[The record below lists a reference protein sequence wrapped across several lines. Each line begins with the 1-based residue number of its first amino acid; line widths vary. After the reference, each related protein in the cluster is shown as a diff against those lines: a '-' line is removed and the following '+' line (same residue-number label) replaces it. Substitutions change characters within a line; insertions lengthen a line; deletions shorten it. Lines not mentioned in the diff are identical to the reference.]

1 MIIGWTR
8 FSFAACLVA
17 GFLTA
22 GARAQGD
29 PVKAFD
35 AATAAVR
42 KPGTTV
48 RIDLIG
54 DSTQTDHA
62 GYGRGFCANLSA
74 KVDCVNMAK
83 GGASTRSFRAQG
95 LWERSLETK
104 PDYMLIQFGHND
116 VVFNRPPGAAGAAP
130 GAGVPGGA
138 AAGGAPPNGAVFG
151 GGDRALTDPGD
162 YEKNLRQYVTEAR
175 AAGIKPI
182 LVTPITRQYFEA
194 DGKIHSDQTEHC
206 ITMRRVAADM
216 KVPLIEL
223 QNESIAYLE
232 SIGEEA
238 GHKFEITKKDATGAT
253 IYDKTHFNWAGSY
266 VFGRM
271 VAVDLGKAAPEL
283 AKYVRPDAA
292 KLPPEGEKAMRVIE
306 RGPVK
311 IVLVGDSTV
320 ATGGGWGPGFCA
332 VMTANVTCDDVA
344 LNGRSSKSFIDEG
357 AWKKALDEHG
367 DYYLIQFGHNDQ
379 KTIPALHTDA
389 DTTFAA
395 NLHRYIADVRAI
407 GAVPVLVT
415 SLSRRNYK
423 DGVLVEDLTP
433 YVEATRKVGADE
445 YITVV
450 DLNASSV
457 QMLKRMTQE
466 QADKYDKGVDPD
478 TGKAVAVAAAASAG
492 PASAGPASGIDAPAA
507 MALDRTHLNPYGQ
520 KVFGR
525 IVADQIVRTQVELG
539 PDLIGEPSAAPV
551 RRGPGDP
558 PGAAP
563 VRVPV
568 QPTAKPS
575 GGM

>member
-1 MIIGWTR
+1 MMTIGWSRFGWTR
-8 FSFAACLVA
+8 IPVAICL
-17 GFLTA
+17 LTGLSA
-22 GARAQGD
+22 IGAMAQGD
-29 PVKAFD
+29 PVRAFD
-35 AATAAVR
+35 PATAAVR

-62 GYGRGFCANLSA
+62 GYGRGFCANLTA

-95 LWERSLETK
+95 LWERSLQTK

-116 VVFNRPPGAAGAAP
+116 VVFNRPAGTTA
-130 GAGVPGGA
+130 
-138 AAGGAPPNGAVFG
+138 NGAVP

-162 YEKNLRQYVTEAR
+162 YEANLRRYVTEAR

-194 DGKIHSDQTEHC
+194 DGKIHSDQTEHSE
-206 ITMRRVAADM
+206 TMRRVAADM

-271 VAVDLGKAAPEL
+271 VAVDLGKAVPEL
-283 AKYVRPDAA
+283 KKYVLPEAA
-292 KLPPEGEKAMRVIE
+292 KLPPEGEKAMRIMQG
-306 RGPVK
+306 GPAK

-332 VMTANVTCDDVA
+332 DFTEKITCIDDA
-344 LNGRSSKSFIDEG
+344 LNGRTTKSFIDQG
-357 AWKKALDEHG
+357 AWQKALDTHG

-379 KTIPALHTDA
+379 KP
-389 DTTFAA
+389 AA
-395 NLHRYIADVRAI
+395 NLPVPVFETYLQRYIDDVRAI

-415 SLSRRNYK
+415 SLSRRTFK
-423 DGVLVEDLTP
+423 DGKVVEDLTD
-433 YVEATRKVGADE
+433 YVNAAKEVGAKN
-445 YITVV
+445 YITVI
-450 DLNASSV
+450 DLN
-457 QMLKRMTQE
+457 QMSTAILNRMTQAE
-466 QADKYDKGVDPD
+466 ADKFDKGNDPD
-478 TGKAVAVAAAASAG
+478 TGKPVAVAADATATG
-492 PASAGPASGIDAPAA
+492 VDAPAPA
-507 MALDRTHLNPYGQ
+507 ALDRTHLNPYGQ

-525 IVADQIVRTQVELG
+525 LVADAIVKTQVELG
-539 PDLIGEPSAAPV
+539 PDLIGVPG
-551 RRGPGDP
+551 GPTTVQPGGP
-558 PGAAP
+558 PGARP
-563 VRVPV
+563 VPVPV
-568 QPTAKPS
+568 QPEPRPS
-575 GGM
+575 AN

>member
-1 MIIGWTR
+1 MTNRRSW
-8 FSFAACLVA
+8 FWVA
-17 GFLTA
+17 IYLSTGLLATQA
-22 GARAQGD
+22 IAQGD
-29 PVKAFD
+29 PAKSFD
-35 AATAAVR
+35 PATAAVR

-62 GYGRGFCANLSA
+62 GYGRGFCANLTA
-74 KVDCVNMAK
+74 EVDCVDMAK

-116 VVFNRPPGAAGAAP
+116 VVFRPRPR
-130 GAGVPGGA
+130 PGGE
-138 AAGGAPPNGAVFG
+138 AAGGAASTAAAP

-182 LVTPITRQYFEA
+182 LITPITRQYFEA

-206 ITMRRVAADM
+206 ITMRKIAADM
-216 KVPLIEL
+216 HVPLIEL

-238 GHKFEITKKDATGAT
+238 GHKFEITKKDATGTT

-271 VAVDLGKAAPEL
+271 VAVDLGSAAPEL
-283 AKYVRPDAA
+283 KKYVRPEAA
-292 KLPPEGEKAMRVIE
+292 KLPPEGEKAMRVME
-306 RGPVK
+306 HGPVK

-332 VMTANVTCDDVA
+332 DFSSNVTCIDDA

-357 AWKKALDEHG
+357 AWKKALNEHG

-379 KTIPALHTDA
+379 KPIPALHTDP

-433 YVEATRKVGADE
+433 YAESTTKVAADE
-445 YITVV
+445 YITLI
-450 DLNASSV
+450 DLNQMSV
-457 QMLKRMTQE
+457 AMLKRMTQE
-466 QADKYDKGVDPD
+466 QADKFDKGNDPD
-478 TGKAVAVAAAASAG
+478 TGKPVIAAA
-492 PASAGPASGIDAPAA
+492 DATATGVDKKAPD
-507 MALDRTHLNPYGQ
+507 ALDRTHLNPSGQ

-525 IVADQIVRTQVELG
+525 MVADAIVKTQVELG
-539 PDLIGEPSAAPV
+539 PDLIGVPGGTTTVQPDGPLASRPV
-551 RRGPGDP
+551 P
-558 PGAAP
+558 
-563 VRVPV
+563 VPV
-568 QPTAKPS
+568 QPTAPPKRN
-575 GGM
+575 

>member
-1 MIIGWTR
+1 MTIGWTR
-8 FSFAACLVA
+8 ISFATYLLT
-17 GFLTA
+17 GLLTA

-29 PVKAFD
+29 PTRAFD
-35 AATAAVR
+35 PATAAVR

-62 GYGRGFCANLSA
+62 GYGRGFCANLSD
-74 KVDCVNMAK
+74 KVDCVNMAR

-95 LWERSLETK
+95 LWERSLQTK

-116 VVFNRPPGAAGAAP
+116 VVFNRPPGAAPA
-130 GAGVPGGA
+130 
-138 AAGGAPPNGAVFG
+138 GAPPNVAAF
-151 GGDRALTDPGD
+151 GGDRTLTNPGD
-162 YEKNLRQYVTEAR
+162 YEANLRQYVTEAR
-175 AAGIKPI
+175 AAGIRPI

-206 ITMRRVAADM
+206 ITMRKIAAEM
-216 KVPLIEL
+216 NVPLIEL
-223 QNESIAYLE
+223 QNDSIAYLE
-232 SIGEEA
+232 SIGEVA

-253 IYDKTHFNWAGSY
+253 IFDKTHFNWAGSY

-271 VAVDLGKAAPEL
+271 VAVDLGKTAPEL
-283 AKYVRPDAA
+283 AKYVRPEPA
-292 KLPPEGEKAMRVIE
+292 KMPPEGEKAMRIME
-306 RGPVK
+306 GGPAK

-332 VMTANVTCDDVA
+332 DFTAKITCVDVA

-423 DGVLVEDLTP
+423 DGVLVEDLTA
-433 YVEATRKVGADE
+433 YADAARKVAADE
-445 YITVV
+445 YITLV
-450 DLNASSV
+450 DLNQMSV
-457 QMLKRMTQE
+457 AMLKRMTQE
-466 QADKYDKGVDPD
+466 QADKFDKGNDPD
-478 TGKAVAVAAAASAG
+478 TGKPVVVAADATATGVDAT
-492 PASAGPASGIDAPAA
+492 APA
-507 MALDRTHLNPYGQ
+507 ALDRTHLNPYGQ

-525 IVADQIVRTQVELG
+525 LVADAIVKTQVELG
-539 PDLIGEPSAAPV
+539 PDLIGVPG
-551 RRGPGDP
+551 GPTTVQPGGP
-558 PGAAP
+558 PGSRP
-563 VRVPV
+563 VAVPV
-568 QPTAKPS
+568 QPAPRPS
-575 GGM
+575 AN